1 MTVQTL
7 LQAGIA
13 GALTGGLYALMA
25 LGLSLTWGMLRVINL
40 AHFAMILLGGYLTFE
55 LATNVGIDPLL
66 TIVITAPALFV
77 VGAALQS
84 AFDRFGLTEFNSL
97 LVTFGLLIVVVQLV
111 SNTWSA
117 DFQRM
122 TADVNPY
129 ATQSI
134 RVGPFAFPMPRLLA
148 FIAALVLVGG
158 AHMWLQRTYPGRALR
173 AFAQDRSIASA
184 FGIDHVRLG
193 ALLGGVSGATAAVA
207 GMLVAVDRP
216 LTPSS
221 PFEWF
226 GIVFAVV
233 ILGGIGN
240 AVGTLLAGIAVGAL
254 AGIVSVAWSPST
266 APLVIF
272 SLIIIALLIRPRGMF
287 ARGAT

>member
-1 MTVQTL
+1 MTVQTI
-7 LQAGIA
+7 LQAGVA

-25 LGLSLTWGMLRVINL
+25 LGLTLTWGMLRVINL
-40 AHFAMILLGGYLTFE
+40 AHFALILVGGYLTFE
-55 LATNVGIDPLL
+55 LATRAGMDPLA
-66 TIVITAPALFV
+66 TMAVTAPLLFL
-77 VGAALQS
+77 VGAVLQW

-97 LVTFGLLIVVVQLV
+97 LVTFGLLIVVIQLV
-111 SNTWSA
+111 SNYWSA

-122 TADVNPY
+122 SSAVNPY
-129 ATQSI
+129 ATQSV
-134 RVGPFAFPMPRLLA
+134 RLGVLAFPLPRLLA
-148 FIAALVLVGG
+148 FIAAVILVGG
-158 AHMWLQRTYPGRALR
+158 AHLWLTRTYPGRALR
-173 AFAQDRSIASA
+173 AFAQDRPIAAA

-193 ALLGGVSGATAAVA
+193 VLLGGAVGATAAVA

-272 SLIIIALLIRPRGMF
+272 SLIIVALLVRPRGLF
-287 ARGAT
+287 VRERA